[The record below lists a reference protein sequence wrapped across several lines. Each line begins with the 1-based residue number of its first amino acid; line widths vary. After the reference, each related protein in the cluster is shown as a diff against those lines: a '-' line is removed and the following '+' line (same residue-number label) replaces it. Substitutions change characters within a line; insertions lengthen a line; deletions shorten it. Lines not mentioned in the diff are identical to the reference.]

1 MVFVFLICCSL
12 IDQMLT
18 CQRGLPRTTNFAFI
32 YAPLALHF
40 IISFILYLFMVFLYP
55 HSKIYEDR
63 NLVYLFYLCI
73 ASALIR
79 AKYIVG
85 DKKNLVEWIT

>member
-1 MVFVFLICCSL
+1 MAFVFLICCSL

-18 CQRGLPRTTNFAFI
+18 CQRGLPRTTNFAFS
-32 YAPLALHF
+32 YVPPLELHF

-63 NLVYLFYLCI
+63 NLVYLFYLYI

-79 AKYIVG
+79 VKYIVG
-85 DKKNLVEWIT
+85 DKKN